1 MAGQV
6 IMQGFLH
13 RQIPIWLRRLVT
25 MIPALVVIAINLDPT
40 RTLVISQVVLS
51 FGIPFALVPLVMFTR
66 RRDLMGTLA
75 NHRVTTLIATIV
87 VGLIVFLNVYLLYQT
102 FF

>member
-1 MAGQV
+1 
-6 IMQGFLH
+6 
-13 RQIPIWLRRLVT
+13 
-25 MIPALVVIAINLDPT
+25 
-40 RTLVISQVVLS
+40 
-51 FGIPFALVPLVMFTR
+51 MFTR

-102 FF
+102 FFGG